1 MNTQCQQSPVICTND
16 SALYRHKCLLTV
28 LEQTLLST
36 NTVQSDELTDGLA
49 YMVRALIDDLDTV
62 NAPLTGGV
70 DGEKG

>member
-1 MNTQCQQSPVICTND
+1 MSNQGQPVICTD
-16 SALYRHKCLLTV
+16 ESAIYRHKCLLTV

-62 NAPLTGGV
+62 NTPLIGGV